1 MSKQLESIDLFTG
14 IGGFKIACDWLG
26 IKTKQFVEIDANCRK
41 VLKKHYPDV
50 PIHDDVTTYHPIRAD
65 VIIGG
70 SPCFIDNT
78 LVLTSKGFIPI
89 AELVIGDLVLTH
101 KGRWRK
107 VTAIGSTES
116 QTLAVKARGIE
127 TITTANHPFFTTKRF
142 FCYRNGAKCR
152 AFGQNEWVEAGRLN
166 NDHFLLNILPP
177 EVEATIDNETLWL
190 LGRYVADGY
199 LQERKDRPSGGS
211 VTFCIGKAKLDIF
224 LSHLDKY
231 HSNTQEER
239 TAFKCRITNNA
250 LYFLCKEFKKGA
262 EGKELPSWILALPEH
277 QARIFLDGYLSGDG
291 SIFKGGVRAT
301 TVSKKLAFCLMILFQ
316 RVFKTVPSIHFSAR
330 ANKTI
335 IEGREVNQKNT
346 YTVQTS
352 VTPSFKTINF
362 VKDEYG
368 CFQVKSVKTTGN
380 REKVYNISVEEDE
393 SYTANGAIVHNCQG
407 NSVAGN
413 KKGLEDSRSS
423 LWFEQFRI
431 IKEGKPDFAVWENP
445 KGALY
450 SGALERVLNDLDSI
464 DYQCDAEIVSAK
476 EVGLPQLRERI
487 FVVSYS
493 NRIQQ
498 AIRGKVLCSWT
509 DQIRD
514 HINQAR
520 SFGSPQESQPPIRR
534 VADGVSD
541 RLQRGRQL
549 GNAVVPQ
556 CAVVPLL
563 RVKYLSELAA

>member
-1 MSKQLESIDLFTG
+1 MSKPLEAIDLFTG
-14 IGGFKIACDWLG
+14 IGGFKFACDWLG
-26 IKTKQFVEIDANCRK
+26 IKTNQFVEIDSSCHK

-70 SPCFIDNT
+70 SP
-78 LVLTSKGFIPI
+78 
-89 AELVIGDLVLTH
+89 
-101 KGRWRK
+101 
-107 VTAIGSTES
+107 
-116 QTLAVKARGIE
+116 
-127 TITTANHPFFTTKRF
+127 
-142 FCYRNGAKCR
+142 
-152 AFGQNEWVEAGRLN
+152 
-166 NDHFLLNILPP
+166 
-177 EVEATIDNETLWL
+177 
-190 LGRYVADGY
+190 
-199 LQERKDRPSGGS
+199 
-211 VTFCIGKAKLDIF
+211 
-224 LSHLDKY
+224 
-231 HSNTQEER
+231 
-239 TAFKCRITNNA
+239 
-250 LYFLCKEFKKGA
+250 
-262 EGKELPSWILALPEH
+262 
-277 QARIFLDGYLSGDG
+277 
-291 SIFKGGVRAT
+291 
-301 TVSKKLAFCLMILFQ
+301 
-316 RVFKTVPSIHFSAR
+316 
-330 ANKTI
+330 
-335 IEGREVNQKNT
+335 
-346 YTVQTS
+346 
-352 VTPSFKTINF
+352 
-362 VKDEYG
+362 
-368 CFQVKSVKTTGN
+368 
-380 REKVYNISVEEDE
+380 
-393 SYTANGAIVHNCQG
+393 CQG

-498 AIRGKVLCSWT
+498 AVRGKVLCSWS

-520 SFGSPQESQPPIRR
+520 TFRSSKEPQPAICR
-534 VADGVSD
+534 VANGVSD

-563 RVKYLSELAA
+563 RVKYLAELAA